1 MSSRNHTALSHPTH
15 DGKLHPSVTPQLAR
29 AFDGFFGPPAREL
42 RQNAAVSQDRRGA
55 RTPCESTESQASLPV
70 YTVLGRY

>member
-1 MSSRNHTALSHPTH
+1 MSSRNQTALAYAPQ
-15 DGKLHPSVTPQLAR
+15 DGKLHPSVSPQLAR

-42 RQNAAVSQDRRGA
+42 HQGPGADRRSAEHPSCRPDG
-55 RTPCESTESQASLPV
+55 SQASLPA